1 MQPEDR
7 DAGSSDAGKN
17 YNNRAMEFAIDV
29 PYERLA
35 EFARKWRIVELS
47 LFGSILNPAEFRED
61 SDVDLLV
68 AFDPNVR
75 WSAFRLID
83 MKDELADIFGRE
95 VDLVDRDAVKNPFVR
110 TSIFTTRQVVY
121 AA

>member
-1 MQPEDR
+1 
-7 DAGSSDAGKN
+7 
-17 YNNRAMEFAIDV
+17 MEFAIDV

-47 LFGSILNPAEFRED
+47 LFGSIVKPNEFRED
-61 SDVDLLV
+61 SDVDVLV

-75 WSAFRLID
+75 WSAFRFID
-83 MKDELADIFGRE
+83 MKDELASIFGRE
-95 VDLVDRDAVKNPFVR
+95 VDLVDHDAVRNPFVR